1 MSDTCIK
8 HIEQAWKMKT
18 ELSNDLFNEGKFEN
32 SLSGYQEALCRA
44 EVLNN
49 NLPEAKRTGIPVI
62 QIFAISCN
70 NMAFTYEN
78 IGMIYEGEKMLKRV
92 IYFLLLPSN
101 SKFISNAEIQN
112 ELKRA
117 MLNYTEFA
125 ERNNIE
131 IKDTQKVFSDIEE
144 QFKTYETI

>member
-8 HIEQAWKMKT
+8 HIEQAWKLKT
-18 ELSNDLFNEGKFEN
+18 QLSNDLFNEGKFEN

-49 NLPEAKRTGIPVI
+49 NLVQAKGIGIPVI

-70 NMAFTYEN
+70 NMAYTYEK
-78 IGMIYEGEKMLKRV
+78 IGMIENGEKMLKRV
-92 IYFLLLPSN
+92 IYFLLLQSN
-101 SKFISNAEIQN
+101 SKSLSSAEIQN

-125 ERNNIE
+125 NRNSIE
-131 IKDTQKVFSDIEE
+131 IENTQKVFSDIQE

>member
-8 HIEQAWKMKT
+8 HIEEAWRLKT
-18 ELSNDLFNEGKFEN
+18 TDANDLFNQGKFED
-32 SLSGYQEALCRA
+32 SLNGYEEALYRA

-49 NLPEAKRTGIPVI
+49 NLIEAKKTGTPVI

-70 NMAFTYEN
+70 NIAFTHEKM
-78 IGMIYEGEKMLKRV
+78 GRSEEGEKMLKRV
-92 IYFLLLPSN
+92 IYYLLLHSN
-101 SKFISNAEIQN
+101 NKELDIKEIQN

-125 ERNNIE
+125 DRNSIE
-131 IKDTQKVFSDIEE
+131 IKNTEKVFSDIQE
-144 QFKTYETI
+144 QFETHEII

>member
-8 HIEQAWKMKT
+8 HIEQAWRLKT
-18 ELSNDLFNEGKFEN
+18 ELSNDLFNKGKFEN

-49 NLPEAKRTGIPVI
+49 NLLEAKRTGIPVI

-70 NMAFTYEN
+70 NIAYTYEN
-78 IGMIYEGEKMLKRV
+78 IGMIVEGEKMLKRV
-92 IYFLLLPSN
+92 IYFLLLQSN
-101 SKFISNAEIQN
+101 NKSLNSAEIQN

-125 ERNNIE
+125 NRNSIE
-131 IKDTQKVFSDIEE
+131 IENTQKVFSDIQE
-144 QFKTYETI
+144 QFITYETI

>member
-8 HIEQAWKMKT
+8 HIEQAWKLKT
-18 ELSNDLFNEGKFEN
+18 QLSNDLFNEGKFEN

-70 NMAFTYEN
+70 NIAYTYEN
-78 IGMIYEGEKMLKRV
+78 IGMLENGEKMLKRV
-92 IYFLLLPSN
+92 IYFLLLQSN
-101 SKFISNAEIQN
+101 NKFISTAEIQN

-117 MLNYTEFA
+117 MINYTEFA
-125 ERNNIE
+125 NRNSIE
-131 IKDTQKVFSDIEE
+131 IENTQKVFSDIEE
-144 QFKTYETI
+144 QFKTYENI

>member
-8 HIEQAWKMKT
+8 HIEEAWKLKT

-32 SLSGYQEALCRA
+32 SLNGYEEAICRA

-49 NLPEAKRTGIPVI
+49 NLIEAERIGIPVI

-70 NMAFTYEN
+70 NMAYTYEKMGN
-78 IGMIYEGEKMLKRV
+78 CEEGEKMLKRV
-92 IYFLLLPSN
+92 IYFLLLQSN
-101 SKFISNAEIQN
+101 NKALNTKEIQN

-125 ERNNIE
+125 NRNDIE
-131 IKDTQKVFSDIEE
+131 IKNTEKVFTDIQE
-144 QFKTYETI
+144 QFKAYEII

>member
-8 HIEQAWKMKT
+8 HIEPAWKLKT
-18 ELSNDLFNEGKFEN
+18 ELSNDLFNDGKFEN

-44 EVLNN
+44 EVLND
-49 NLPEAKRTGIPVI
+49 NLLEAKRTGVPVI
-62 QIFAISCN
+62 QIIAISCN
-70 NMAFTYEN
+70 NMAYTYEN
-78 IGMIYEGEKMLKRV
+78 LGMIKEGEKMLKRV
-92 IYFLLLPSN
+92 IYFLLLQSN
-101 SKFISNAEIQN
+101 NNSINTEEIQN

-125 ERNNIE
+125 NRNGIE
-131 IKDTQKVFSDIEE
+131 IKNTQKVFSDIQE